1 MVQSVYFFMQ
11 YAEEVSLLMD
21 GVIIVLL
28 FVLLH
33 RIKSVRKWMKR
44 EGERIREAV
53 QVQEIREKE
62 EEVPEEVV
70 GQVGAADM
78 ENVQAQTELLTE
90 VLDEVFL

>member
-1 MVQSVYFFMQ
+1 MMQSVYFFMQ
-11 YAEEVSLLMD
+11 YADELSLLMD

-33 RIKSVRKWMKR
+33 RIKSVRKWMKS
-44 EGERIREAV
+44 EAEHIREAV

-62 EEVPEEVV
+62 EEAPEEVV
-70 GQVGAADM
+70 GQAGEADM